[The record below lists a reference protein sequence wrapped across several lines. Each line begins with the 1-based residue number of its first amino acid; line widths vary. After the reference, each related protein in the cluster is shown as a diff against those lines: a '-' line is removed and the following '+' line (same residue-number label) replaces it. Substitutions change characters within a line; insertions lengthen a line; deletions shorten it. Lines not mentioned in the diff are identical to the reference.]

1 MLETTADYY
10 DEEMEVAL
18 ESLVTMLEPLLIVI
32 MGVVIGT
39 IVVAMYL
46 PMFDIIQTVK

>member
-1 MLETTADYY
+1 MLETTEDYD